1 MITNIFLIEINSIVI
16 RIEMNEIDLIGCI
29 LGSIRN
35 MHKVIEIIPIN
46 KISEIRVSFKSCNIF

>member
-46 KISEIRVSFKSCNIF
+46 KICEIRVSFKRGNIF